1 MATVSR
7 TLMPFDEI
15 NALREELTYGQ
26 YVREDGKVG
35 YTKTR
40 EEIEDTIE
48 TILIL
53 SYIYGTKAANDMLGT
68 DFSPDVAKMDTSIN
82 KRVAGKTWRERVRDY
97 VDNGGSVEE
106 IVRVADT
113 ESHRD
118 TNEGIFDVAVEGG
131 AQYKTWETML
141 DNRVRES
148 HEELQG
154 QTVPIN
160 DVFVTWDGHE
170 ARYPGDF
177 DTAELNANCRCYL
190 EVS

>member
-68 DFSPDVAKMDTSIN
+68 DFSPDVSKMDASIN

>member
-1 MATVSR
+1 
-7 TLMPFDEI
+7 MPFDEI
-15 NALREELTYGQ
+15 NALKEELTFGQ
-26 YVREDGKVG
+26 YVRDDGKVG
-35 YTKTR
+35 YSQTR

-48 TILIL
+48 TILVL
-53 SYIYGTKAANDMLGT
+53 SYIYGTNAANDMLGT
-68 DFSPDVAKMDTSIN
+68 DFAPDVAKMDASIN
-82 KRVAGKTWRERVRDY
+82 KRIAGKTWRERVRDY
-97 VDNGGSVEE
+97 VDNGGTVED

-118 TNEGIFDVAVEGG
+118 TNEGIYDTAVEGG
-131 AQYKTWETML
+131 AQYKTWETMM
-141 DNRVRES
+141 DNRVREA

-154 QTVPIN
+154 QTVPLN

>member
-68 DFSPDVAKMDTSIN
+68 DFSPDVAKMDASIN

>member
-1 MATVSR
+1 MAATKR

-15 NALREELTYGQ
+15 NALKEELTFGQ
-26 YVREDGKVG
+26 YVRDDGKVG
-35 YTKTR
+35 YSQTR

-48 TILIL
+48 TILVL
-53 SYIYGTKAANDMLGT
+53 SYIYGTNAANDMLGT
-68 DFSPDVAKMDTSIN
+68 DFTPDVAKMDASIN
-82 KRVAGKTWRERVRDY
+82 KRIAGKTWRERVRDY
-97 VDNGGSVEE
+97 VDNGGTVED

-118 TNEGIFDVAVEGG
+118 TNEGIYDTAVEGG
-131 AQYKTWETML
+131 AQYKTWETMM
-141 DNRVRES
+141 DNRVREA

-154 QTVPIN
+154 QTVPLN

-177 DTAELNANCRCYL
+177 DTAEQTAYCRCYL
-190 EVS
+190 EVR

>member
-1 MATVSR
+1 MAATKR

-15 NALREELTYGQ
+15 NALKEELTFGQ
-26 YVREDGKVG
+26 YVRDDGKVG
-35 YTKTR
+35 YSQTR

-48 TILIL
+48 TILVL
-53 SYIYGTKAANDMLGT
+53 SYIYGTNAANDMLGT
-68 DFSPDVAKMDTSIN
+68 DFTPDVAKMDASIN
-82 KRVAGKTWRERVRDY
+82 KRIAGKTWRERVRDY
-97 VDNGGSVEE
+97 VDNGGTVED

-118 TNEGIFDVAVEGG
+118 TNEGIYDTAVEGG
-131 AQYKTWETML
+131 AQYKTWETMM
-141 DNRVRES
+141 DNRVREA

-154 QTVPIN
+154 QTVPLN

>member
-1 MATVSR
+1 MAATKR

-15 NALREELTYGQ
+15 NALKEELTFGQ
-26 YVREDGKVG
+26 YVRDDGKVG
-35 YTKTR
+35 YSKTR

-48 TILIL
+48 TILVL
-53 SYIYGTKAANDMLGT
+53 SYIYGTNAANDMLGT
-68 DFSPDVAKMDTSIN
+68 DFTPDVAKMDASIN
-82 KRVAGKTWRERVRDY
+82 KRIAGKTWRERVRDY
-97 VDNGGSVEE
+97 VDNGGTVED

-118 TNEGIFDVAVEGG
+118 TNEGIYDTAVEGG
-131 AQYKTWETML
+131 AQYKTWETMM
-141 DNRVRES
+141 DNRVREA

-154 QTVPIN
+154 QTVPLN

>member
-1 MATVSR
+1 
-7 TLMPFDEI
+7 
-15 NALREELTYGQ
+15 
-26 YVREDGKVG
+26 
-35 YTKTR
+35 
-40 EEIEDTIE
+40 
-48 TILIL
+48 
-53 SYIYGTKAANDMLGT
+53 MLGT
-68 DFSPDVAKMDTSIN
+68 DFSPDVAKMDASIN
-82 KRVAGKTWRERVRDY
+82 KRIAGKTWRERVRDY
-97 VDNGGSVEE
+97 VDNGGTVED

-118 TNEGIFDVAVEGG
+118 TNEGIYDTAVEGG
-131 AQYKTWETML
+131 AQYKTWETMM
-141 DNRVRES
+141 DNRVREA

-154 QTVPIN
+154 QTVPLN

>member
-35 YTKTR
+35 YSKTR

-68 DFSPDVAKMDTSIN
+68 DFSPDVAKMDASIN

-97 VDNGGSVEE
+97 VDNGGSVED